1 MPIRHAEDF
10 RNMTDADLVT
20 ELGNYHQ
27 ELFNLR
33 FQIATRKLKNHQ
45 RVRQVRRE
53 IARVLTVARE
63 RELQALYDQ
72 ALAMLN
78 EAAGIEAEAPGP
90 EGAPAPVAAATDTE
104 APAPRRR
111 GLFNRS

>member
-1 MPIRHAEDF
+1 MPIRHADEF
-10 RNMTDADLVT
+10 RAMNDA
-20 ELGNYHQ
+20 ELAEELNKHHH

-33 FQIATRKLKNHQ
+33 FQLAARTQKNHQ
-45 RVRQVRRE
+45 RMRQVRRE

-72 ALAMLN
+72 ALAMMN
-78 EAAGIEAEAPGP
+78 EAAGIEAAMPEEAPVV
-90 EGAPAPVAAATDTE
+90 VATE
-104 APAPRRR
+104 AETPAPRRR

>member
-1 MPIRHAEDF
+1 MPIRHAQDF
-10 RNMTDADLVT
+10 RVMTDAELAT

-72 ALAMLN
+72 ALAMLD
-78 EAAGIEAEAPGP
+78 EAAGIETDAPEAV
-90 EGAPAPVAAATDTE
+90 PATVAATEAE

>member
-20 ELGNYHQ
+20 ELENYHQ

-78 EAAGIEAEAPGP
+78 EAAGIEAEAP
-90 EGAPAPVAAATDTE
+90 EAAPVAAATDTE

>member
-1 MPIRHAEDF
+1 MPIRHAEEF

-20 ELGNYHQ
+20 ELNNYHQ

-63 RELQALYDQ
+63 RELQELYDQ
-72 ALAMLN
+72 ALAMMN
-78 EAAGIEAEAPGP
+78 EAAGIVVEAPAEAPDAP
-90 EGAPAPVAAATDTE
+90 EAD

-111 GLFNRS
+111 GLFSRS

>member
-1 MPIRHAEDF
+1 MPIRHAHEF
-10 RNMTDADLVT
+10 RAMTDADLAA
-20 ELGNYHQ
+20 ELNNHHQ

-72 ALAMLN
+72 AQAMLE
-78 EAAGIEAEAPGP
+78 EAAGIEAAAPEA
-90 EGAPAPVAAATDTE
+90 APAVAVPE
-104 APAPRRR
+104 AETPAPRRR
-111 GLFNRS
+111 GLFNRSQD

>member
-1 MPIRHAEDF
+1 MPIRHAQEF
-10 RNMTDADLVT
+10 RVMTDVELAT
-20 ELGNYHQ
+20 ELNNYHQ

-53 IARVLTVARE
+53 IARVLTIARE

-72 ALAMLN
+72 ALAMMN
-78 EAAGIEAEAPGP
+78 EAAGIMAEAQDEAPALAATEAE
-90 EGAPAPVAAATDTE
+90 T
-104 APAPRRR
+104 PAPRRR
-111 GLFNRS
+111 GLFSRS

>member
-1 MPIRHAEDF
+1 MPIRHAEEF

-20 ELGNYHQ
+20 ELENYHQ

-78 EAAGIEAEAPGP
+78 EAAGIEAEAP
-90 EGAPAPVAAATDTE
+90 EAAPVAATDTE